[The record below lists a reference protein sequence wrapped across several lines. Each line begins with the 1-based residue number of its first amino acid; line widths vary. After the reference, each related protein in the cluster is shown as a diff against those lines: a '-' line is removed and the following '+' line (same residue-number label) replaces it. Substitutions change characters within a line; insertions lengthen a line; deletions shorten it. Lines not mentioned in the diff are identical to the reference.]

1 MNKSRW
7 ADVTEAELAATGKVK
22 RGNVAIQSA
31 QVIVSKQAEILARL
45 TPTKTS
51 RFDWADILRQQ
62 CHVCALPEPVRDY
75 RFDPIRRWKMDLA
88 WVALKVS
95 CEVDGNE
102 WAQTNGKRG
111 RHGGGKGMQSDCE
124 KLNAA
129 LLAGWRPFRF
139 VGSQVTSGYALG
151 VLEIALKSSEGT

>member
-7 ADVTEAELAATGKVK
+7 ADVTEAELADQFGRRLVRQAQIPARTPQKAIRVP
-22 RGNVAIQSA
+22 RG
-31 QVIVSKQAEILARL
+31 
-45 TPTKTS
+45 T
-51 RFDWADILRQQ
+51 FDWADTLRLQ